1 MIQHDT
7 TSIVVERDLKILLV
21 KRKKGPELGYWCV
34 PGGHVEK
41 NETVLHAAKREAHE
55 EAGNIKIISKRPVM
69 AFVHDVKVGQRHKA
83 HVFCG
88 KVNGKIRAA
97 SDAKK
102 LGWFTLEQ
110 MKRMNLTHYTKK
122 IINKLY
128 SKRL

>member
-7 TSIVVERDLKILLV
+7 VSMVIEKDGKFLLV
-21 KRKKGPELGYWCV
+21 KRADAPECGYWAV

-41 NETVLHAAKREAHE
+41 GESHLRAAKRESRE
-55 EAGNIKIISKRPVM
+55 EVGGIEITTKKPVFV
-69 AFVHDVKVGQRHKA
+69 FVHDIKIGHRHKA
-83 HVFCG
+83 HVFLG
-88 KVNGKIRAA
+88 RVKGRVRAA

-102 LGWFTLEQ
+102 LGWFTLNR
-110 MKRMNLTHYTKK
+110 MKRMNITHYTKK